1 MSHVGGHRHL
11 YNFILLTV
19 LHHIDI
25 LHFTLLKGAETQLS
39 FIPES
44 YYDLEKYYNS
54 LFCAQAEQ
62 VLMPQLRLLTS
73 IFEQ

>member
-1 MSHVGGHRHL
+1 M
-11 YNFILLTV
+11 
-19 LHHIDI
+19 LHY
-25 LHFTLLKGAETQLS
+25 TLLEGAEIPLS
-39 FIPES
+39 FVLES
-44 YYDLEKYYNS
+44 FCNLEKYYNS